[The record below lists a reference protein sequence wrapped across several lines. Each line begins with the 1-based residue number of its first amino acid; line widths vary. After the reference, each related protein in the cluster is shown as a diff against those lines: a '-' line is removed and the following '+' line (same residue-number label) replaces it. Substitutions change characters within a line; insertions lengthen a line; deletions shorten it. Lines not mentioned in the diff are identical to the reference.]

1 MADAMMFTLS
11 VFVLFVALLS
21 ILIVLF
27 FTKPAKQRR
36 PIILGIISAFLVFVL
51 LTFIFHTSIDI
62 TLPVALVWILAL
74 VFAHRYYAK
83 VVAGT
88 GHTRGRLTSS
98 SKVKVH
104 ILWNHRASVWIMAF
118 TYVPAVFVALGLVHL
133 LPRYMLQPLTG
144 VFWIVVIVALAGWTI
159 TGILTLSIFRGINVP
174 IRVIRAALV
183 GSAVLT
189 FVVGWAAWPL
199 AAGHHLLESP
209 LTIVALVVAFAP
221 RLLMEDRLDEPSPI
235 RPLNLLNN
243 LYLHL
248 LADKTH
254 TTA

>member
-1 MADAMMFTLS
+1 MMFTIS
-11 VFVLFVALLS
+11 VFVLFVALVS

-27 FTKPAKQRR
+27 FTKPAEQRQ
-36 PIILGIISAFLVFVL
+36 PIALGINLAFLVFVL

-74 VFAHRYYAK
+74 LFTQRHFKNLAH
-83 VVAGT
+83 GP
-88 GHTRGRLTSS
+88 GRMHGQVTSS
-98 SKVKVH
+98 PKAKIR

-133 LPRYMLQPLTG
+133 LARNMLQTLTG
-144 VFWIVVIVALAGWTI
+144 VFWIVVIVTLAGWTI
-159 TGILTLSIFRGINVP
+159 TGILTLSLRQKIQVP
-174 IRVIRAALV
+174 IKGIRAALI
-183 GSAVLT
+183 GSAALT

-209 LTIVALVVAFAP
+209 VTIVALVVAFTP

-248 LADKTH
+248 LDDKTH

>member
-1 MADAMMFTLS
+1 MMFTIS
-11 VFVLFVALLS
+11 VFVFFVILVGV
-21 ILIVLF
+21 LIVLF

-36 PIILGIISAFLVFVL
+36 PIILGINFAFLVFLL
-51 LTFIFHTSIDI
+51 LTFIFRLSIDI

-74 VFAHRYYAK
+74 VFTQRHYEKAADGLERAHTHVK
-83 VVAGT
+83 
-88 GHTRGRLTSS
+88 SS
-98 SKVKVH
+98 SKAKVR
-104 ILWNHRASVWIMAF
+104 ILWNHRISIWIMALI
-118 TYVPAVFVALGLVHL
+118 YVPAVFVALGLVHL
-133 LPRYMLQPLTG
+133 LPRDILQPLTG

-159 TGILTLSIFRGINVP
+159 TGILTLSVFRGINVP
-174 IRVIRAALV
+174 IRVIRSALL
-183 GSAVLT
+183 GSAILT

-209 LTIVALVVAFAP
+209 LTIVALVVAFVP

-248 LADKTH
+248 LDDKTH